1 MKVFPAM
8 HYTMGGLWVDN
19 ENQATNVPGIYAA
32 GECEYQYHGANRL
45 GANSLVSCIYGGGIA
60 GPAAVRYARS
70 LEQGCESSAP
80 AVYERERVRQQ
91 DISDALLNQHTGTE
105 NPLTIWRELGD
116 IMTENVTV
124 IRYNAALQKTLV
136 RIDELSERFT
146 RINLQDR
153 TQWANQ
159 TLNFVRELG
168 NMIILAKVITL
179 GALARNET
187 RGAHYK
193 PEFPNRDDANW
204 LKTTIASYNGGNI
217 RLDYEAVDISLIPP
231 RERKYTATK

>member
-1 MKVFPAM
+1 MAGRKLDRE
-8 HYTMGGLWVDN
+8 MGEV
-19 ENQATNVPGIYAA
+19 
-32 GECEYQYHGANRL
+32 
-45 GANSLVSCIYGGGIA
+45 
-60 GPAAVRYARS
+60 
-70 LEQGCESSAP
+70 
-80 AVYERERVRQQ
+80 
-91 DISDALLNQHTGTE
+91 
-105 NPLTIWRELGD
+105 
-116 IMTENVTV
+116 MTENVTV
-124 IRYNAALQKTLV
+124 IRYNANLQKTVAKL
-136 RIDELSERFT
+136 DELSDRFR

-168 NMIILAKVITL
+168 NMLVLAKVITL

-204 LKTTIASYNGGNI
+204 LKTTKASYVSGEI
-217 RLDYEAVDISLIPP
+217 KLDYELVDTSLLPL

>member
-19 ENQATNVPGIYAA
+19 EHQATNVPGIYAA
-32 GECEYQYHGANRL
+32 GECDYQYHGANRL
-45 GANSLVSCIYGGGIA
+45 GANSLVSCIYGGMLA
-60 GPAAVRYARS
+60 GPAAVKYSRG
-70 LEQGCESSAP
+70 LESGSESVAP
-80 AVYERERVRQQ
+80 AVFERERVRQQ
-91 DISDALLNQHTGTE
+91 DITDALLNQHKGTE
-105 NPLTIWRELGD
+105 NPITIWREMGD

-124 IRYNAALQKTLV
+124 IRYNANLEKTLV
-136 RIDELSERFT
+136 KLDELSERFT

-168 NMIILAKVITL
+168 NMLILAKVITL

-193 PEFPNRDDANW
+193 PDFPNRDDANW
-204 LKTTIASYNGGNI
+204 LKTTKARYNGGKI
-217 RLDYEAVDISLIPP
+217 VLDFEPVDTSLLPL
-231 RERKYTATK
+231 RERKYTAKT